1 MHNNRKLS
9 QYMKLGII
17 IVMIIVFSCYP
28 TFAAEECS
36 WITKDSF
43 EYLNVFFSNLWR
55 FFSWIWIVLWNF
67 AGVLMTNSMV
77 YWEFMHLDS
86 FLWKIWQ
93 MSRTIANYALWFLFI
108 YYIFRYI
115 FFKDEKPPVTKIKD
129 ILVASVLVQVS
140 WFMTM
145 VLVDLSTI
153 ALATVSSFPSQI
165 MSVDSKLT
173 ETFKSEIGKSE
184 ILNDKKIIVVNAFT
198 DEYLQSDN
206 SSWFSI
212 EKTEGGDWSVD
223 PKKSTI
229 DALLP
234 GPDNLWGPFI
244 YLWATAFQAQKF
256 VVRPIPVSANCV
268 DSIAKVLTNLL
279 LDAWTVILYS
289 LALSFLIVLLV
300 MRLGYLRIFIAISP
314 IVVLVY
320 ALKLTKLQNKNEL
333 FDLRKVIVLIFKPA
347 IFALWISLMFI
358 VVVTVQRLF
367 DQSMNSYLD
376 SVGISDKQ
384 QTSTKQDVIP
394 KVSSSLEDA
403 WIVGVYLKNWAKSLK
418 DVILSLITLV
428 LMWQL
433 VKLALTSSIW
443 GVGEKSK
450 ITEKMKSLVKNTWTL
465 FWSVWVVPTPKGMMW
480 FNEIWDFNGG
490 TSPLLTEAREKI
502 ETSFTERDKS
512 EETILALLWKWDKV
526 AVKSVTQT
534 QKDNC
539 FRGTLGSDAAPSA
552 FVKWLSDLREK
563 NKWALKFQ
571 DVKKEVE
578 TWVKNRRELKSGD
591 TYYSAMANYFKWEGP
606 WEKLKE
612 YSGHDDFDIGK
623 WFKDNDEAFKS
634 FYTNVLKGNEKYDT
648 YKDFIDKWGII
659 RTKKTTSWN
668 K

>member
-1 MHNNRKLS
+1 
-9 QYMKLGII
+9 
-17 IVMIIVFSCYP
+17 
-28 TFAAEECS
+28 
-36 WITKDSF
+36 
-43 EYLNVFFSNLWR
+43 
-55 FFSWIWIVLWNF
+55 
-67 AGVLMTNSMV
+67 MV

-115 FFKDEKPPVTKIKD
+115 FFKDEKTPVTKIKD

-184 ILNDKKIIVVNAFT
+184 ILNDKKIILVNAFT
-198 DEYLQSDN
+198 DEYLKSDN
-206 SSWFSI
+206 SAWFSI
-212 EKTEGGDWSVD
+212 EKAEGGDWSVD

-268 DSIAKVLTNLL
+268 DSIAKVLTNLF

-289 LALSFLIVLLV
+289 LALAFLIVLLV

-320 ALKLTKLQNKNEL
+320 ALKLKKLQNGNEL
-333 FDLRKVIVLIFKPA
+333 FDLGKVIVLIFKPA
-347 IFALWISLMFI
+347 IFALWISLMF
-358 VVVTVQRLF
+358 VVIVTVQRLF

-443 GVGEKSK
+443 GVGENSK
-450 ITEKMKSLVKNTWTL
+450 ITDKMKSLVKNTWTL

-480 FNEIWDFNGG
+480 FNEIWDFNGE
-490 TSPLLTEAREKI
+490 TSPLLTQAREKI

-534 QKDNC
+534 QKANC

-552 FVKWLSDLREK
+552 FVEWLSDLRKK

-623 WFKDNDEAFKS
+623 WLKDNDEAFKS
-634 FYTNVLKGNEKYDT
+634 FYTKVLKGNEEYRN

-659 RTKKTTSWN
+659 RTKKTTS
-668 K
+668 